1 MILLALQR
9 KPPSRRKQARSA
21 ANDPRRLLEPP
32 PPVGARA
39 LLAAKVKYGPYSK
52 HKRNPHLY
60 DLERYEGEDEDP
72 TFCDEHAGF
81 APADIP
87 RAVPL
92 LKRGIAAGLFGKGT
106 KKGDPSLLWTVDD
119 NGWIYEAQIT
129 NPGYGL
135 YHAYPVLPNEAIA
148 GKVLMRYADYVTQQ
162 NDPVLD
168 LSLVAARK
176 RYQ

>member
-1 MILLALQR
+1 VTLLALQR

-21 ANDPRRLLEPP
+21 ANGPRRLLEPP
-32 PPVGARA
+32 PPAGART
-39 LLAAKVKYGPYSK
+39 LLAAKVKFGPYSK

-92 LKRGIAAGLFGKGT
+92 LKRGI
-106 KKGDPSLLWTVDD
+106 
-119 NGWIYEAQIT
+119 
-129 NPGYGL
+129 
-135 YHAYPVLPNEAIA
+135 
-148 GKVLMRYADYVTQQ
+148 
-162 NDPVLD
+162 
-168 LSLVAARK
+168 VAAFSARAPRK
-176 RYQ
+176 AIRACCGRSTTMAGFTRHRSPIQATACITPIPCFRMKPSPARC